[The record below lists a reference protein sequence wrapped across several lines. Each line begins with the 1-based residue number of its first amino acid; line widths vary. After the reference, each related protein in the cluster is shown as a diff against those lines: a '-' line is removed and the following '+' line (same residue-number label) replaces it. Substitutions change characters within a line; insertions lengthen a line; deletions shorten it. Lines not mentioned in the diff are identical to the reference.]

1 MADVPALGWW
11 GTSAITSVYDASGNS
26 SADIQAVAASFFK
39 DMEQRQIQTVTTMAT
54 YANETF
60 SGNGRLGGGFW
71 QINEAKLVA
80 CPMKG
85 TQVLPG
91 DVSGQWTMAGTL
103 TLLPATLPFRITN
116 HLKLNPVYGLILTRV
131 HFKVDGA
138 IQAVGDT
145 SNLGSIVFTAVN
157 PELGWG
163 HIEFDSILTS
173 NPTSVFKHCIFEYG
187 SAPPAVPF
195 TSLYNCGG
203 ALAIR
208 NYNNIIIENCLFH
221 HNRALFDAYY
231 PASGGAIALRNS
243 SPVISQCE
251 FINNNSKYGGG
262 IMCYDNSNPEI
273 NRNLFYNNSAMNDGG
288 VLEIWNNCNPYVEN
302 NTFVLNSAMS
312 NGGAVDIYDAN
323 PQFINNIFRENS
335 GNTGNQISV
344 TSNDCNVDFE
354 YNDIEGGEAGIC
366 PYGIGNGVYENN
378 IDADPDVC
386 GCPCTELPF
395 ELWFTLHRH
404 RRPDD
409 F

>member
-1 MADVPALGWW
+1 MDGHPYIV
-11 GTSAITSVYDASGNS
+11 
-26 SADIQAVAASFFK
+26 
-39 DMEQRQIQTVTTMAT
+39 TV
-54 YANETF
+54 
-60 SGNGRLGGGFW
+60 
-71 QINEAKLVA
+71 
-80 CPMKG
+80 
-85 TQVLPG
+85 
-91 DVSGQWTMAGTL
+91 
-103 TLLPATLPFRITN
+103 TLPFRDNQSFEIEPGGWV
-116 HLKLNPVYGLILTRV
+116 KFSDRV

-163 HIEFDSILTS
+163 HIEFDSTLTS
-173 NPTSVFKHCIFEYG
+173 NPTSVFKHWIFEYG
-187 SAPPAVPF
+187 SAPPAVPY
-195 TSLYNCGG
+195 TSGYNCGG

-312 NGGAVDIYDAN
+312 NGGAVDIYDSSN

-354 YNDIEGGEAGIC
+354 YNDIEGGEAGIG

-378 IDADPDVC
+378 IDADPMFADVLALNYHLSY
-386 GCPCTELPF
+386 GSPCIDTGDPTIFDPNGTHSDMGAYYYPVPATPVALAATEVYTNYFTANWQEAFDADEYYLDVAEDENF
-395 ELWFTLHRH
+395 ENIISGNIQVVNATNYTVTV
-404 RRPDD
+404 PDLSWALLQGQGK
-409 F
+409 